1 MPFDA
6 HLTPLN
12 VAATLGLPALLGL
25 AIVVVALWRARSR
38 PTDLATWGMLAG
50 IGLDGL
56 GQDAEDFRHVW
67 VALGLADASRR
78 EAEASRRDA
87 EEAA

>member
-1 MPFDA
+1 
-6 HLTPLN
+6 
-12 VAATLGLPALLGL
+12 
-25 AIVVVALWRARSR
+25 
-38 PTDLATWGMLAG
+38 MLAG